1 VIHIVNFAIS
11 LQSDVTPGQPELLL
25 ELNPDE
31 HVLQEARVHDE
42 VPRGRDQAMGTITC
56 TCHMGTNCP
65 EPCVCPS
72 LCSHCQRLGRTR
84 ESMGTQDHRRRR
96 RNWQNSGTNGQESPT
111 EEDIDRYASSLQQ
124 EEPSSEEPNF
134 RGIRLPDDCL
144 LSGASNTCDDVPGGP
159 NQAMGSFTCCC
170 HVGVNCPHHCV
181 CPNRCSFCRNP
192 DHNHRDKRRRL

>member
-1 VIHIVNFAIS
+1 MTFLS
-11 LQSDVTPGQPELLL
+11 
-25 ELNPDE
+25 
-31 HVLQEARVHDE
+31 
-42 VPRGRDQAMGTITC
+42 
-56 TCHMGTNCP
+56 
-65 EPCVCPS
+65 
-72 LCSHCQRLGRTR
+72 
-84 ESMGTQDHRRRR
+84 

-192 DHNHRDKRRRL
+192 DHNHRDKRWQG